1 MKEAMQAGKA
11 APTPSTVRLVGAS
24 PKVAQHDF
32 KEGFYHFLRTHII
45 SFPVKAFFFAQFH
58 PITCSYIPQSSET
71 THDPPVVWASFILL
85 QLWPNIFA
93 VKKSKHIHFFK
104 SFHFLVSL
112 PKPGSLWEA
121 SPGGPSLI
129 RSAQREQDL
138 CRHLLSSSSPGPIFP
153 NCPGTSNCPG
163 ALEGQISRT
172 TLSPSELG
180 PEYGGNTLQA

>member
-1 MKEAMQAGKA
+1 MKEAMQTGKA
-11 APTPSTVRLVGAS
+11 ARTPSTVRLVGAS

-32 KEGFYHFLRTHII
+32 REGFYHFLRTHII
-45 SFPVKAFFFAQFH
+45 SFPVKAFSFAQFH

-71 THDPPVVWASFILL
+71 THGPPVVWASFILL
-85 QLWPNIFA
+85 QLWPNIVA
-93 VKKSKHIHFFK
+93 VKKSKHLHFFK

-129 RSAQREQDL
+129 RSAQREQGPY
-138 CRHLLSSSSPGPIFP
+138 RHLVSSSSPGPIFP

-163 ALEGQISRT
+163 ALESRISRT

-180 PEYGGNTLQA
+180 PQYRGNTLQA